1 MLDCFHPLGNR
12 LPVGLRNIPVR
23 PEIEHVLLPD
33 FRGHALILSQSIG
46 VAGFSIN
53 TIGNLV
59 APEKTWL
66 TSLEIGSG
74 GAYIDSVRS
83 QYFFTISGTT
93 NRKVSQHIVFLYHPS
108 QHVVFSMRNRRGISD
123 KMPKIMMMHPIK
135 VPTRVKEHGY

>member
-59 APEKTWL
+59 APNKTWL

-108 QHVVFSMRNRRGISD
+108 QHVEFSMRIGAEFQI
-123 KMPKIMMMHPIK
+123 KCPKL
-135 VPTRVKEHGY
+135 